1 MNLQTYL
8 PHCATKRLVEE
19 DFDKLHAELFNGRQI
34 TYCVDVN
41 ETDEFWVL
49 KGEENDYHLWEVTFH
64 HRLVGENYEF
74 NHALLFSRA
83 VEYSAH
89 DILDQLNAALKAKH
103 PH

>member
-8 PHCATKRLVEE
+8 PHCATKRMVEE
-19 DFDKLHAELFNGRQI
+19 AFNDLNSELHQSRQFS
-34 TYCVDVN
+34 YYVSVGD
-41 ETDEFWVL
+41 TDEFWVL

-64 HRLVGENYEF
+64 HRTVGEDLVF

-83 VEYSAH
+83 VEYSMH